1 MTHFILIGHVLLYQE
16 GTLLTDYV
24 IFYDYLVMTITK
36 ILKSIKG
43 GFPNQIPSNI
53 EQVLIHAEN

>member
-1 MTHFILIGHVLLYQE
+1 MTHYILKEHVLLYQE

-24 IFYDYLVMTITK
+24 ILYDYLVMTITK
-36 ILKSIKG
+36 ILKSSKG
-43 GFPNQIPSNI
+43 GFPNRIPSNI